1 MKKYTRQIW
10 ERGAVE
16 DLSAQI
22 ADDELAKLK
31 LKDSPRIIALLLT
44 RLGGSVTLDELELIK
59 ASRDEIIV
67 SQDVVTRATTLT
79 LRKK

>member
-44 RLGGSVTLDELELIK
+44 CLGGSVTLDELELIK